1 MSAAYRSVTL
11 MKRLTFPF
19 LPTFHALQDCSLEA
33 TAADMDLSFLFSPC
47 FALLLTLSIK
57 ELCPLHPMK
66 Y

>member
-1 MSAAYRSVTL
+1 